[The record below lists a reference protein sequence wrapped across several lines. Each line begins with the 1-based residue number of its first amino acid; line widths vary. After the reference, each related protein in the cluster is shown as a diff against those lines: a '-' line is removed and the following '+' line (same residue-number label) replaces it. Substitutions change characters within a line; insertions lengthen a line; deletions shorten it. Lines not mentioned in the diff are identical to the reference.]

1 MVRTLRF
8 QANLPLK
15 FWGDYVLTA
24 TFVNNRITSP
34 LLDNVTPYEKLLGH
48 PPTYTHLRV
57 FGCLCYAS
65 TLSRNISKFDPRA
78 RVCIILGYPYGIKG
92 YKLNDLAYKT
102 CFFSRD
108 VILKEIFFPFRSWF
122 SNIIPP
128 PSPVNDSMFPS
139 HPCAF
144 DQSSHLTS
152 VTAPLPTISDEFS
165 PTFNICDTAVLLSEF
180 PNLVHSNTSLPDTS
194 LPSVPPPKPP
204 IAENAIPLRHS
215 SRVHKPPT
223 YLRDYHC
230 NLVYTSILASASLLS
245 SSNSNASSFG
255 ILYPLSSNLSYDKL
269 STTHK
274 AFSIALTINKE
285 PESYA

>member
-1 MVRTLRF
+1 M
-8 QANLPLK
+8 
-15 FWGDYVLTA
+15 
-24 TFVNNRITSP
+24 
-34 LLDNVTPYEKLLGH
+34 
-48 PPTYTHLRV
+48 
-57 FGCLCYAS
+57 
-65 TLSRNISKFDPRA
+65 
-78 RVCIILGYPYGIKG
+78 
-92 YKLNDLAYKT
+92 NDLAYKT

-108 VILKEIFFPFRSWF
+108 VIFKEIFFPFRSWF

-152 VTAPLPTISDEFS
+152 VTGPLPTVSDEFS
-165 PTFNICDTAVLLSEF
+165 PTFNICDTVVLLSEF
-180 PNLVHSNTSLPDTS
+180 PNLVHSDTSLPDTS

-204 IAENAIPLRHS
+204 IVENAIPLRHS

-230 NLVYTSILASASLLS
+230 NLVSTSILASASLLS